1 MSQTSVVTLKG
12 TLLNWVFYS
21 FHSCH
26 VNWKMF
32 TTFSLLIQPLEN
44 KTGFML
50 INNTCVEKYQQGSH
64 ALVWIDHS
72 TRPEDNGCSSP
83 DLSPASLFLPPY
95 FNKTLI
101 IFPQLCFSLFC
112 FRTPLLPLYFS
123 LALSGERYA
132 VAPKSRDCGSMGI
145 FQHRDNRIA
154 ALTGAIELI
163 RRPGSDNVI
172 TAVLR
177 PLISP
182 PPPNLLCLRS
192 RRQEE
197 EGGGH
202 RALFQ

>member
-1 MSQTSVVTLKG
+1 MSPSSVVTLGG
-12 TLLNWVFYS
+12 TLLNGVFIKGV
-21 FHSCH
+21 F
-26 VNWKMF
+26 F
-32 TTFSLLIQPLEN
+32 THRHT
-44 KTGFML
+44 ML
-50 INNTCVEKYQQGSH
+50 IYNTRIEKYQYRSH
-64 ALVWIDHS
+64 ALVRMDHS
-72 TRPEDNGCSSP
+72 AGPEDSSCSSL
-83 DLSPASLFLPPY
+83 DLSPASLFLPPS

-112 FRTPLLPLYFS
+112 FHPPPSPPSSPSSPLYFS

-132 VAPKSRDCGSMGI
+132 VAPKSRGCGSMGI

-182 PPPNLLCLRS
+182 PTCS
-192 RRQEE
+192 V
-197 EGGGH
+197 
-202 RALFQ
+202 

>member
-12 TLLNWVFYS
+12 TLLNSVFYS
-21 FHSCH
+21 FH
-26 VNWKMF
+26 VNWKRF
-32 TTFSLLIQPLEN
+32 TTFSLLIESVGY

-50 INNTCVEKYQQGSH
+50 INSTCVEKYQQGSH

-72 TRPEDNGCSSP
+72 TRPEDSGCSSP

-101 IFPQLCFSLFC
+101 IFPQLCFSPFC
-112 FRTPLLPLYFS
+112 FRPPPPPLYFS

-132 VAPKSRDCGSMGI
+132 VAPKSRGCGSMGI

-192 RRQEE
+192 RRWEE